1 MTVFG
6 RGLGYALEKLAA
18 TQYDVVGLDWQMDPK
33 TSRTRLR
40 ALSDTPESVQGN
52 LDPGALYG
60 TKDALRGEV
69 TAMLEGFA
77 ASSDDGLQ
85 RYIADLGARDAA
97 HHGPRDGRQVRQAGA
112 GDLHRHQQ
120 AGDGVIR
127 APHSPRCGG
136 KARACSVS
144 RPADPGDVRVRA
156 SAGGR
161 GRGHEGS

>member
-97 HHGPRDGRQVRQAGA
+97 HHGPGDGRRVRQAGA
-112 GDLHRHQQ
+112 GDLHRHQ
-120 AGDGVIR
+120 
-127 APHSPRCGG
+127 
-136 KARACSVS
+136 
-144 RPADPGDVRVRA
+144 
-156 SAGGR
+156 
-161 GRGHEGS
+161 